1 MQLSQIRAKN
11 KPPQKH
17 KLAGL
22 MKVAAEAGSN
32 KVGRFR
38 IGLEMAVLDV
48 WRDGGEL

>member
-22 MKVAAEAGSN
+22 MKVAAEAGLA

-48 WRDGGEL
+48 RRGGGEL